1 MNILKKKTAIITG
14 AAQGI
19 GKAIAMRFS
28 KEGAVVVLLDTNK
41 KKLDL
46 TLSEIGRNAYGFQV
60 DITNEKDVGKIINN
74 VENSYGVI
82 DILVNNAASTSKKE
96 KITKISLKEWE
107 KVLRVNINGTFIV
120 TKSVLPGMISNGS
133 GIIINIASQLGSV
146 ATRNS
151 SPYCTSK
158 GAIIQFTKALALDH
172 ALDGIRVNSLSPGAV
187 LTQRLIDIYGSEE
200 KVNDQLL
207 SKHPIGRIANTS
219 EIAAAA
225 VFLASPESSFVT
237 GSDLLVDG
245 GYLCQ

>member
-1 MNILKKKTAIITG
+1 M
-14 AAQGI
+14 
-19 GKAIAMRFS
+19 
-28 KEGAVVVLLDTNK
+28 
-41 KKLDL
+41 
-46 TLSEIGRNAYGFQV
+46 
-60 DITNEKDVGKIINN
+60 
-74 VENSYGVI
+74 
-82 DILVNNAASTSKKE
+82 
-96 KITKISLKEWE
+96 
-107 KVLRVNINGTFIV
+107 
-120 TKSVLPGMISNGS
+120 
-133 GIIINIASQLGSV
+133 
-146 ATRNS
+146 
-151 SPYCTSK
+151 
-158 GAIIQFTKALALDH
+158 DH